1 MTREN
6 KGVGFLDHVGRT
18 VAQGIDRAKFEAE
31 KFQRTTRI
39 QGELNDMKRLLDSKM
54 IDLGQRAYDLYRA
67 GQITSHSVGELV
79 KVVDELR
86 SSLVVKEEQLK
97 EVQAEVHIEPDAPPP
112 AVPPAQSVPIETSQT
127 PPATPHQPP
136 ATPYQPPAAPPPASS
151 TPQQAPPQPSQGT
164 SASPPPPQPATPQHS
179 PNTSKLCPVCG
190 FQMSIRAI
198 FCPNCGYRVST

>member
-1 MTREN
+1 MTRES
-6 KGVGFLDHVGRT
+6 KGGGFLDHVGRT

-79 KVVDELR
+79 KIVDELR
-86 SSLVVKEEQLK
+86 ASLVVKEEQLK
-97 EVQAEVHIEPDAPPP
+97 EVQAEVYIEPDAPPP

-127 PPATPHQPP
+127 PPTAPHQPP
-136 ATPYQPPAAPPPASS
+136 AHPHQPPASPSTQAPHYAGQGAPASS
-151 TPQQAPPQPSQGT
+151 SQQPS
-164 SASPPPPQPATPQHS
+164 ASSHS

-198 FCPNCGYRVST
+198 FCPNCGYRVGT